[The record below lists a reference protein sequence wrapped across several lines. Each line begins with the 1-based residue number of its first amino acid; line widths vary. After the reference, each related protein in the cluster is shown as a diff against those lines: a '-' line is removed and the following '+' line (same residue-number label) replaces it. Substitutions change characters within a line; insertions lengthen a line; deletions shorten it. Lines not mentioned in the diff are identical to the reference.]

1 LLGITHTKALRYEI
15 NDSEY
20 ISCQKLESKFNIG
33 FYKRGLLNGLGFSFV
48 CKETGG
54 IESSRNGNN
63 GFYLK
68 PLEGG
73 YFHNSQLC
81 GLGAKWFKNGN
92 YYFGDFKNN
101 IF

>member
-1 LLGITHTKALRYEI
+1 
-15 NDSEY
+15 
-20 ISCQKLESKFNIG
+20 LETKFNVG
-33 FYKRGLLNGLGFSFV
+33 FYKRGLINGLGFSFLFKPPNIGV
-48 CKETGG
+48 DTYH
-54 IESSRNGNN
+54 NN
-63 GFYLK
+63 NVKYFYLK
-68 PLEGG
+68 PSEGG